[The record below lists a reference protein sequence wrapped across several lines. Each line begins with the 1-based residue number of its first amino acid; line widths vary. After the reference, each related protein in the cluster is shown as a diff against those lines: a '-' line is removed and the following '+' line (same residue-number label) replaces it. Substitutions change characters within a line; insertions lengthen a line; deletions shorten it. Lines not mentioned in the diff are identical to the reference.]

1 MITYSGHKVT
11 PTELAKLVIA
21 DKGYIAVEYWHEDAL
36 VEVEL
41 MTEKEKDK
49 AQEAI
54 DRQWDRLT
62 KFLGYWELRE
72 KVYAREDLTDVINEK
87 LYG

>member
-41 MTEKEKDK
+41 MTEK
-49 AQEAI
+49 
-54 DRQWDRLT
+54 RCR
-62 KFLGYWELRE
+62 RP
-72 KVYAREDLTDVINEK
+72 
-87 LYG
+87 